1 MPRDGTKTKFPSAGG
16 GAWSTKGWFIPWRR
30 LMYIRMYRRNLY
42 TIPPLGRTLCT
53 NRRGWMRYNWW
64 LCRRMNNP
72 MMGTSCL
79 RWSYVPRQQQ
89 HNQMGMTWTVRRQL
103 RRCAQLPGL
112 IQLFFSSSPPLVRQR
127 TKQRRP
133 KGRKVP
139 DADRTVER
147 AKPGAKT
154 GRRER
159 EAEHPARHGGTCH
172 FAPAIFIIVTC

>member
-1 MPRDGTKTKFPSAGG
+1 MP
-16 GAWSTKGWFIPWRR
+16 GWFIPWRR

-53 NRRGWMRYNWW
+53 NRRGWMRYNW
-64 LCRRMNNP
+64 LLYQRMYNP
-72 MMGTSCL
+72 MGTSC
-79 RWSYVPRQQQ
+79 SQCPYNSPQQRRIQ
-89 HNQMGMTWTVRRQL
+89 TGMKWTGRRQL
-103 RRCAQLPGL
+103 RTPAQLPGL
-112 IQLFFSSSPPLVRQR
+112 KQLSFSSSPPLVRKV
-127 TKQRRP
+127 TEQRRP
-133 KGRKVP
+133 KGRSVP

-172 FAPAIFIIVTC
+172 FAPAIFIIVNC